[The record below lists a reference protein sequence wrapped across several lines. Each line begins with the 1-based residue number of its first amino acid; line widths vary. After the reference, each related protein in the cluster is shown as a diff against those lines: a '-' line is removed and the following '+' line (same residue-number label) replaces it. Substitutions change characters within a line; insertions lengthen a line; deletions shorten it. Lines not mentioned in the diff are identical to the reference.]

1 MYAYNHM
8 LCRRPQCLKQSIW
21 TDSLLEISLCQVLSV
36 LQTNITHS
44 TFPDGAKTHQEI
56 KHMRKVDQT
65 KILSVIMGHLYPVHT
80 DCRHRS
86 H

>member
-1 MYAYNHM
+1 MHTTICFAEDHSVCSNPSG
-8 LCRRPQCLKQSIW
+8 LI
-21 TDSLLEISLCQVLSV
+21 DSLLEISLCQVLSV

-56 KHMRKVDQT
+56 KHMREVDQT
-65 KILSVIMGHLYPVHT
+65 KILSVIMGHLFPVHT
-80 DCRHRS
+80 DCRHKS